1 MRVKFRRAALVANI
15 VLVGST
21 LPVVL
26 LPVATPNS
34 GAALP
39 LYQFVNSGTGPLP
52 WNAVSFES
60 AIDNTKMLG
69 SPHAV
74 SQVGEAALTYRMA
87 NSQIGLYVANATG
100 ASTWTNVSTLVDTPT
115 PASDP
120 IPFFDPMGLLDILYV
135 STSNHLILLSTNSAR
150 APRTDKIGEPAPW
163 HPWIST
169 DLTLE
174 TGVGVATGL
183 PSVHVSGF
191 NGFIAFRSLTDAA
204 EVIPLNW
211 ILGQRVPSLSSGAVN
226 VSSVT
231 SVGPISNDPVAL
243 PETEGAFAATTAA
256 GSLEVFANTGTTTS
270 TWSAQNLTSLTSA
283 SASVGAL
290 AVASTAVTTYVAALN
305 ASGGVELYATPDS
318 TFPPLI
324 AAAHAAAPA
333 PSTWTAVG
341 VTASA
346 TGAPP
351 LDGTIYMNASPTQ
364 LSIAG
369 QATNWGDLFVLT
381 STIGTTT
388 WSATDVSATGG
399 TSARTVGPGV
409 TGMTIGSTLD
419 LFAAGVSSPPPQ
431 GVGLYA
437 IPSKDWG
444 TAITNGW
451 PIISGTGGLGTRS
464 APWVGFTSTTNVVTS
479 PDFLMG
485 QSIYNAHKRVTWL
498 SFWTVS
504 GPLANEQQTPA
515 TYYSHGFAAGAW
527 VATQIDQY
535 RSLGVGLKPD
545 WVIFDPEGYPDN
557 HSGLDAPGGSSQA
570 TMALYATHWTSMLS
584 GWSSGISSVDPS
596 LKAGVYA
603 SQSEYRNY
611 GLVNQAMPVFMAVAF
626 AQGGPV
632 PVAGASGSNVRGF
645 IAFDASCT
653 PTSTLKSQ
661 ESTLKSPPW
670 SGQFNT
676 LQFNAGVYC
685 PPA

>member
-1 MRVKFRRAALVANI
+1 
-15 VLVGST
+15 
-21 LPVVL
+21 
-26 LPVATPNS
+26 
-34 GAALP
+34 
-39 LYQFVNSGTGPLP
+39 
-52 WNAVSFES
+52 
-60 AIDNTKMLG
+60 
-69 SPHAV
+69 
-74 SQVGEAALTYRMA
+74 
-87 NSQIGLYVANATG
+87 
-100 ASTWTNVSTLVDTPT
+100 
-115 PASDP
+115 
-120 IPFFDPMGLLDILYV
+120 
-135 STSNHLILLSTNSAR
+135 
-150 APRTDKIGEPAPW
+150 
-163 HPWIST
+163 
-169 DLTLE
+169 
-174 TGVGVATGL
+174 
-183 PSVHVSGF
+183 
-191 NGFIAFRSLTDAA
+191 
-204 EVIPLNW
+204 
-211 ILGQRVPSLSSGAVN
+211 
-226 VSSVT
+226 
-231 SVGPISNDPVAL
+231 
-243 PETEGAFAATTAA
+243 
-256 GSLEVFANTGTTTS
+256 
-270 TWSAQNLTSLTSA
+270 
-283 SASVGAL
+283 
-290 AVASTAVTTYVAALN
+290 
-305 ASGGVELYATPDS
+305 
-318 TFPPLI
+318 
-324 AAAHAAAPA
+324 
-333 PSTWTAVG
+333 
-341 VTASA
+341 
-346 TGAPP
+346 
-351 LDGTIYMNASPTQ
+351 
-364 LSIAG
+364 
-369 QATNWGDLFVLT
+369 
-381 STIGTTT
+381 
-388 WSATDVSATGG
+388 
-399 TSARTVGPGV
+399 
-409 TGMTIGSTLD
+409 MTIGSTLD